1 MICLFLCLAA
11 SQGTIIF
18 DVRVFFI
25 FIYFYFIYL
34 FIDNG
39 AVSEK
44 DLWKDGIHLIE
55 SGRVIVANNLI
66 NYLNNFLR
74 PMNHPIWGQI

>member
-1 MICLFLCLAA
+1 MTDFRKR
-11 SQGTIIF
+11 
-18 DVRVFFI
+18 DFF
-25 FIYFYFIYL
+25 YAKECMKYGC

-66 NYLNNFLR
+66 NYLY
-74 PMNHPIWGQI
+74 

>member
-1 MICLFLCLAA
+1 MKYGC
-11 SQGTIIF
+11 
-18 DVRVFFI
+18 
-25 FIYFYFIYL
+25 

-44 DLWKDGIHLIE
+44 DLWKDEIHLIE

-66 NYLNNFLR
+66 NYLY
-74 PMNHPIWGQI
+74 